1 MNPPRFLPALLLLG
15 TLAAAPAAVTSALG
29 IAGNTNV
36 FIIGNADAPYGGQAQ
51 GSVVVQGNFS
61 GTNYDVR
68 LVKGTSTPGSPIPE
82 NADLYIG
89 GNDTVDGGQGNEAAV
104 RANSG
109 DIYIGGA
116 YTNENLVA
124 KNGNIYNKSF
134 DLAPTV
140 ENLVKLSSELA
151 KMDSVAISLDPKE
164 VSVKV
169 DLDQNTVNGKGLK
182 VYTVDGSM
190 LGSINNLSFSGG
202 TGGETIVVNVL
213 GHTVDWGLSTNS
225 ADDGR
230 ILWNFVDQASG
241 EKGDDSA
248 QTLNINTMFKGT
260 ILAPAADVNQN
271 ANINGTLIANN
282 WNIGKNA
289 TMMDGKFT
297 GEINLVSAP
306 EPAGLLTMGGFLGLA
321 LFSRRRSAGGL

>member
-1 MNPPRFLPALLLLG
+1 MNPSRFLPALLLLG
-15 TLAAAPAAVTSALG
+15 SLTAAPAAVTALG
-29 IAGNTNV
+29 IAGDTNA
-36 FIIGNADAPYGGQAQ
+36 FIIGNAHAPQGGQAQ

-68 LVKGTSTPGSPIPE
+68 LVGSTSQPGSPLP
-82 NADLYIG
+82 NNTDLYIG
-89 GNDTVDGGQGNEAAV
+89 GNDTVAGGKGNETAV

-109 DIYIGGA
+109 DIYIGGT
-116 YTNENLVA
+116 YTNDNLLA
-124 KNGNIYNKSF
+124 KKGNIYNQSF

-140 ENLVKLSSELA
+140 EKLVKLSSDLA
-151 KMDSVAISLDPKE
+151 GLNSVTLNPQNAASF
-164 VSVKV
+164 KV
-169 DLDQNTVNGKGLK
+169 DLSQNTANGNGLK
-182 VYTVDGSM
+182 VYTLDSAL
-190 LGSINNLSFSGG
+190 LGSTNSIKFEGG
-202 TGGETIVVNVL
+202 GGNETIVVNVL
-213 GHTVDWGLSTNS
+213 GHTVDWDLST
-225 ADDGR
+225 DFGGGR
-230 ILWNFVDQASG
+230 VLWNFVDQPENGSV
-241 EKGDDSA
+241 

-306 EPAGLLTMGGFLGLA
+306 EPAGLLTMGGFLGLG
-321 LFSRRRSAGGL
+321 LLSRRRSAHRL